1 MRRRT
6 PRFLLAQLILQMR
19 IVSAVARRELQ
30 LRAAKGI
37 FGIVGVL
44 IEPLALIATFLAL
57 RLF

>member
-6 PRFLLAQLILQMR
+6 PRFLLAQLILQIR

-44 IEPLALIATFLAL
+44 IEPLAVIATFLA
-57 RLF
+57 